1 VTDAKSPFAP
11 LRNHLFLAIWIA
23 AMASNVGTWVQSVG
37 EKWLMAE
44 ITRSPLLMSLIET
57 GSTLPMLL
65 LSMPGGAIADIVDRR
80 RLLLATQT
88 WMLLAAAAM
97 AVLSALHLVTPGVLI
112 TMSLLLGVGAALNA
126 PAWQASVPDL
136 VPRDQI
142 AAGVALNSAGFNVSR
157 AVGPA
162 LGGLVVGL
170 LGPTWAFA
178 LNAVSFVGVLVV
190 LKSWKRQPVTTDLPA
205 ERFSAAMKVGLR
217 YTRHRKAL
225 QVILLRGGGFVFF
238 GGPIFSLL
246 PTLAIHH
253 LHLGSTAFGLLLGCT
268 GVGAVGATLFL
279 PALRE
284 RLSPNALMAG
294 AISVFAAGLLVLA
307 FVVHTI
313 PVGLALLVCGAG
325 WLSVLST
332 CNTGVQL
339 SVPSW
344 VRARALGVYITVWGG
359 AMAGG
364 AAFWGWIGE
373 HWGIHTAFAAAAA
386 GMLLVLAA
394 TAHLKIQALHEPMD
408 LSPHRLQPHTPES
421 IHPDEG
427 PILTV
432 LEYRVPGERQAAFQE
447 AMREVRRIRIRDGAV
462 RWSLFLNLTPP
473 EPGLLRFVESFLS
486 STGASTSGSTT
497 GPLWRT
503 GPSSAG
509 RMASVPKPGPGSAI
523 WWPPGRTSAPS
534 SIASSNR
541 IHPPPH

>member
-1 VTDAKSPFAP
+1 VTDARNPFTP
-11 LRNHLFLAIWIA
+11 LRSRLFLAIWIA

-37 EKWLMAE
+37 EKWLMGE

-57 GSTLPMLL
+57 GATLPMLA

-80 RLLLATQT
+80 RMLLLTQS
-88 WMLLAAAAM
+88 WMLLAASAM
-97 AVLSALHLVTPGVLI
+97 AILSALHLVTPGILI
-112 TMSLLLGVGAALNA
+112 TMSMLLGVGAALNA

-157 AVGPA
+157 AIGPA
-162 LGGLVVGL
+162 LGGLVVGW
-170 LGPTWAFA
+170 LGATWAFA

-190 LKSWKRQPVTTDLPA
+190 LQRWKREPVTTDLPA
-205 ERFSAAMKVGLR
+205 ERFAAAMKVGLR

-238 GGPIFSLL
+238 GGPVFSLL

-253 LHLGSTAFGLLLGCT
+253 LHLGSTAFGMLLGCI
-268 GVGAVGATLFL
+268 GIGAVGATLVL
-279 PALRE
+279 PAIRV
-284 RLSPNALMAG
+284 RISPNTLLALATS
-294 AISVFAAGLLVLA
+294 AFAAGLLTLA
-307 FVVHTI
+307 FVDHALTVA
-313 PVGLALLVCGAG
+313 LALLVCGAG

-364 AAFWGWIGE
+364 AAFWGVVGE
-373 HWGIHTAFAAAAA
+373 HWGIHAAFASA
-386 GMLLVLAA
+386 GIGMMAVLAA
-394 TAHLKIQALHEPMD
+394 TARLKIQALEEPMD
-408 LSPHRLQPHTPES
+408 LSPHRLEPHAPVS

-432 LEYRVPGERQAAFQE
+432 LEYRVLEDHKGAFQE

-462 RWSLFLNLTPP
+462 RWSLFQDLAPP
-473 EPGLLRFVESFLS
+473 EPGQVRFTESFLS
-486 STGASTSGSTT
+486 SSWGEHLRQHHRATVEDRAVFRLAYGLSVEARPRIRHLIAAWEDRGS
-497 GPLWRT
+497 LLD
-503 GPSSAG
+503 
-509 RMASVPKPGPGSAI
+509 
-523 WWPPGRTSAPS
+523 
-534 SIASSNR
+534 R
-541 IHPPPH
+541 ILE

>member
-11 LRNHLFLAIWIA
+11 LRSRLFLAIWIA

-37 EKWLMAE
+37 EKWLMSE

-57 GSTLPMLL
+57 GATLPMLI

-80 RLLLATQT
+80 RLLLLTQT
-88 WMLLAAAAM
+88 WMLLAATVM
-97 AVLSALHLVTPGVLI
+97 AILSALHMVTPGLLI
-112 TMSLLLGVGAALNA
+112 TMSLVLGVGAALNA

-136 VPRDQI
+136 VPKDQI

-157 AVGPA
+157 AIGPA
-162 LGGLVVGL
+162 LGGLVVGW
-170 LGPTWAFA
+170 LGATWAFA

-190 LKSWKRQPVTTDLPA
+190 LKGWKRQPVTTDLPA
-205 ERFSAAMKVGLR
+205 ERFIAAMKVGLR

-253 LHLGSTAFGLLLGCT
+253 LNLGSTGFGLLLGCI
-268 GVGAVGATLFL
+268 GAGAVGATLIL
-279 PALRE
+279 PALKARIT
-284 RLSPNALMAG
+284 PNALLAV
-294 AISVFAAGLLVLA
+294 ATSTFAAGLLVLA
-307 FVVHTI
+307 FVVHTL
-313 PVGLALLVCGAG
+313 PVALALLVGGAG

-359 AMAGG
+359 AMASG
-364 AAFWGWIGE
+364 AAFWGVVGE
-373 HWGIHTAFAAAAA
+373 HWGIHAAFAAAGI
-386 GMLLVLAA
+386 GMLLMLAL
-394 TAHLKIQALHEPMD
+394 TFHLKIQALEEPMD
-408 LSPHRLQPHTPES
+408 LSPHRLEPHFPQP

-432 LEYRVPGERQAAFQE
+432 LEYLVPEARKEPFQE
-447 AMREVRRIRIRDGAV
+447 AMRNVRRIRIRDGAV
-462 RWSLFLNLTPP
+462 RWSLFQDLTAP
-473 EPGLLRFVESFLS
+473 EPGLFRFSESFLS
-486 STGASTSGSTT
+486 SSWGEHLRQHHRATVEDRAVFRGAYGLSVDGQPRIRHMVAAWEDRGS
-497 GPLWRT
+497 LLD
-503 GPSSAG
+503 
-509 RMASVPKPGPGSAI
+509 
-523 WWPPGRTSAPS
+523 
-534 SIASSNR
+534 R
-541 IHPPPH
+541 IFE